1 MDIPVNYLALNRK
14 KWASFYQVDQPLLTN
29 QELTDIKSFNDKISL
44 QDVSDIYLPLI
55 RCIQIYRNNFQSLQ
69 LDRALFTNQN
79 LPDVPF
85 IIGIAGS
92 VAVGKS
98 TTARLIQKLLQRLLP
113 KDNIQL
119 VTTDGFLYP
128 NRELEKRGLMQRKGF
143 PESYDMPKL
152 IQFLDQV
159 KSGKTTKVP
168 IYSHQEYDIMSD
180 QFQTIHQPDI
190 LIVEGINV
198 LQSPINEQIY
208 MSDFFDFSIYID
220 AEVTLIKKWY
230 LERFNALL
238 DTSLRD
244 PHNRYYKYAIGNR
257 QDALKMAE
265 EIWETVNQKNLDSFI
280 LPTKNRA
287 DLILHK
293 TTDHSID
300 YVLLRKY

>member
-168 IYSHQEYDIMSD
+168 IYSHQEYDIIPN
-180 QFQTIHQPDI
+180 QFQTIDQPDI